1 MSPSPR
7 LTPLVVLSAGLLLA
21 APHAHAEPRLSA
33 LTLSTAGVALIEARA
48 DLGEGGLVL
57 NIPRARID
65 GFLQSLWVADPAGG
79 SPRLSLPGAGI
90 VADTFATLPLSPA
103 DLADRA
109 RLMQAMTG
117 ASVQATRQNQ
127 SWQGRV
133 MGVSMQP
140 CGDGQSCPHLALS
153 TDGGDIHSLP
163 LDADLALRFTDAAD
177 RAAIARAL
185 SALRAGADG
194 GPIPVTLTMTPPEPR
209 ALGLLWLEQAPVW
222 RTAWRAVD
230 GPGGLVL
237 TGWAVVENATGRD
250 WEGVELTLA
259 TGAVRVIAADLFE
272 RRFAAPERAIPAPA
286 PMMRLSASEPILAE
300 AMAPAPITA
309 DDGDSFSRFTLSEP
323 VTLAAGQIIS
333 LPFLAET
340 LPDARLTLYQG
351 GTGAPH
357 PVIALE
363 LENPLPLRLP
373 AGIITF
379 YEEGRGHAGDA
390 RIPELAPGAR
400 ETVHFATDTGVSVHE
415 DFTDTQRVASLRI
428 VDGLLEVSETLE
440 QRISYRIEGPAMGAR
455 VLTLDH
461 PRLFGWDVTASAAFS
476 ETPDALRFELPLA
489 EGETVTLDVTETQ
502 PIARSLALL
511 DMDEPTLAYWQG
523 VSPDAGT
530 RALLAELGALRAEQG
545 ELRRARDADSRA
557 AGALEQEQRRLVDLI
572 VQLND
577 ANTAPGSRRARVDAI
592 DAELVALAAAQAARE
607 GALADLDRRI
617 RALIR
622 G

>member
-1 MSPSPR
+1 MFSAPR
-7 LTPLVVLSAGLLLA
+7 LSSLVALSAGLLLV

-33 LTLSTAGVALIEARA
+33 ITLSTAGVALIEARG

-79 SPRLSLPGAGI
+79 SPRLSLPGAGTL
-90 VADTFATLPLSPA
+90 ADTFATLPLTPS
-103 DLADRA
+103 DLSDRA
-109 RLMQAMTG
+109 RLLQAMTG
-117 ASVQATRQNQ
+117 ARIAATRHNQ
-127 SWQGRV
+127 SWQGQV
-133 MGVSMQP
+133 MGVSVQP
-140 CGDGQSCPHLALS
+140 CGEGQSCPHLAIS
-153 TDGGDIHSLP
+153 TDAGEIHSLP
-163 LDADLALRFTDAAD
+163 LDPDLALRFTDEAD
-177 RAAIARAL
+177 RAVVERAL
-185 SALRAGADG
+185 SALRAGASA
-194 GPIPVTLTMTPPEPR
+194 GPIPVTLTMTPPDPR
-209 ALGLLWLEQAPVW
+209 ALGLLWMEQAPVW

-272 RRFAAPERAIPAPA
+272 RRFVQAERPAPA
-286 PMMRLSASEPILAE
+286 PMMRLSDAEPILAE
-300 AMAPAPITA
+300 AMAPAPISA
-309 DDGDSFSRFTLSEP
+309 DDGDSFSRFTLTEP
-323 VTLAAGQIIS
+323 VTLPAGQIIS
-333 LPFLAET
+333 LPFLSET

-363 LENPLPLRLP
+363 LENPPPRRRP

-379 YEEGRGHAGDA
+379 AEEGRGHAGDA

-400 ETVHFATDTGVSVHE
+400 ETVHFATDTAVTVRE
-415 DFTDTQRVASLRI
+415 DVTDSQRISSLRI

-440 QRISYRIEGPAMGAR
+440 QVITYRIDGPAMGSR

-461 PRLFGWDVTASAAFS
+461 PRLFGWDVTASAAFV
-476 ETPDALRFELPLA
+476 ELPDALRFELPLG
-489 EGETVTLDVTETQ
+489 EGETVTLQVTETQ
-502 PIARSLALL
+502 PIARSFALL

-523 VSPDAGT
+523 VSPDAAT
-530 RALLAELGALRAEQG
+530 RALLAELATLRAAQG
-545 ELRRARDADSRA
+545 ELRRARDAGSRA

-572 VQLND
+572 VQLGD

-607 GALADLDRRI
+607 GELADLDRRI